1 MKIEVLYPDI
11 ANLFG
16 EMGHIDFIR
25 NIFPYAQLVKTHIT
39 EKPRFLT
46 EKIDLIY
53 LGPMAEKYQEQI
65 IEKWLPYKAKIN
77 EKIEEGNIFLFIGNA
92 MEVLFEYI
100 EKDNGEKINGLGIFS
115 YYAKRQMMSRI
126 NSLYHGKYKNDI
138 EIIGFKTQFT
148 YAHPIKANVPYL
160 FETIRGLGMDKE
172 TKNEGIH
179 YKNFY
184 GTYLIGPLLI
194 MNPDFTIDFMK
205 NFVEN
210 PKLEYYK
217 EMKEAFNIRLE
228 EFKDSKTTL

>member
-16 EMGHIDFIR
+16 EMGHIDFIS
-25 NIFPYAQLVKTHIT
+25 NIFPYAQVIKTHIT
-39 EKPRFLT
+39 EKPRFLD

-65 IEKWLPYKAKIN
+65 IEKWIPYKAEIKK
-77 EKIEEGNIFLFIGNA
+77 KIEEGNIFLFIGNA

-126 NSLYHGKYKNDI
+126 NSLYHGTYNDI
-138 EIIGFKTQFT
+138 DVIGFKTQFT
-148 YAHPIKANVPYL
+148 YAHPIKNNVPHL
-160 FETIRGLGMDKE
+160 FKTIRGVGMDKE
-172 TKNEGIH
+172 TKNEGIN

-194 MNPDFTIDFMK
+194 MNPDFTLQFMK
-205 NFVEN
+205 NFIEN
-210 PKLEYYK
+210 PKLEFYK

-228 EFKDSKTTL
+228 EFKDFKTTL